1 MGMDYKYSGSASYGR
16 FDKELCAVAEIFGA
30 VKTDNLKTRETD
42 VAKFNSKHNMFYHVF
57 GTYSILKADELK
69 FLFPKDTN
77 KTLVKWFQNVYGK
90 FTVEET
96 KEIFEQMRKHPDI
109 EIISQQ
115 IWNELLFCSKNNLP
129 WHILR

>member
-42 VAKFNSKHNMFYHVF
+42 VARFNSKHNMFYNVF

-69 FLFPKDTN
+69 FLFPKVLSVLTKCLSFYPD
-77 KTLVKWFQNVYGK
+77 FQ
-90 FTVEET
+90 
-96 KEIFEQMRKHPDI
+96 
-109 EIISQQ
+109 
-115 IWNELLFCSKNNLP
+115 CSA
-129 WHILR
+129 

>member
-42 VAKFNSKHNMFYHVF
+42 VARFNSKHNMFYHVF

-115 IWNELLFCSKNNLP
+115 IWNE
-129 WHILR
+129 